1 MDQGQCQTYRMQQSE
16 GQGPLELIFALQGQ
30 SQTYR
35 RKHLVLRGQN

>member
-1 MDQGQCQTYRMQQSE
+1 MDQGHYQTYRMQQSE

-35 RKHLVLRGQN
+35 RKHLVLQGQN